1 MQVPRGSVGAMD
13 LSYGAEAEAFRKEVC
28 AFLAGCW
35 QPGER
40 AGGELRKFVRT
51 FRQSSIDRG
60 YLYRSVPRQYG
71 GSEQPVDVIRAQV
84 IREEFGKAR
93 APMEVGG
100 NGVNMTVP
108 TLLEN
113 GTEEQRRLFIR
124 KTIEGEYIWGQG
136 YSEPGS
142 GSDLASVRTKAELSP
157 DGSTWIINGQKIW
170 TSQGMQSTHMFMLVR
185 SEPDAPKHDGIT
197 YLLIDLDQAGVT
209 RRPIRQMTGEAGSHT
224 FCEFFFDNAETPVSW
239 QVGERGQGWKVSRTT
254 LKHERASIGSADGLG
269 NQFRKLVELA
279 KEMGRIDD
287 PLVRDRLAEIE
298 GRVLSHRYSSFR
310 LFSCAAAGEDPGS
323 VQLMMK
329 LLLTEIGHDIA
340 LLAQD
345 LIGEAAMTEPV
356 GAGGRGPRGARGP
369 NKWLDQ
375 IMGSLGNSIAGG
387 ASNIQRNI
395 IGERGL
401 GLPRDLAITG
411 EK

>member
-1 MQVPRGSVGAMD
+1 MD
-13 LSYGAEAEAFRKEVC
+13 LSYGEAAEAFRKDVRGFVESH
-28 AFLAGCW
+28 W

-40 AGGELRKFVRT
+40 RGAELKEFVRA
-51 FRQSSIDRG
+51 FRRAAIDRG
-60 YLYRSVPRQYG
+60 YLYRSIPKQYG
-71 GSEQPVDVIRAQV
+71 GSEQPADVIRAQV
-84 IREEFGKAR
+84 IREEFGRAR

-108 TLLEN
+108 TLLEQ
-113 GTEEQRRLFIR
+113 GTEEQKELFIR
-124 KTIEGEYIWGQG
+124 KTIEGDYIWGQG

-142 GSDLASVRTKAELSP
+142 GSDLASVRTKGELSP
-157 DGSTWIINGQKIW
+157 DGSKWIINGQKIW
-170 TSQGMQSTHMFMLVR
+170 TSQGMQATHMFMLVR
-185 SEPDAPKHDGIT
+185 TEPDAPKHDGIT
-197 YLLIDLDQAGVT
+197 YLLLDLNQPGIT
-209 RRPIRQMTGEAGSHT
+209 RRPIRQMTGEEGAHT
-224 FCEFFFDNAETPVSW
+224 FCEFFFDNAETPVGW
-239 QVGERGQGWKVSRTT
+239 QVGERGKGWYVSRTT

-269 NQFRKLVELA
+269 SQFKKLVDLA
-279 KEMGRIDD
+279 KEMSRLDD

-310 LFSCAAAGEDPGS
+310 LFSCAAAGEDPGA

-329 LLLTEIGHDIA
+329 LLLTEIGHEIA

-345 LIGEAAMTEPV
+345 LIGDQGLIEPE
-356 GAGGRGPRGARGP
+356 GAGGRGPRGPRGP

-395 IGERGL
+395 IAERGL
-401 GLPRDLAITG
+401 GLPRDG
-411 EK
+411 SV

>member
-1 MQVPRGSVGAMD
+1 MD
-13 LSYGAEAEAFRKEVC
+13 LSYGAGAEAFREEVR
-28 AFLAGCW
+28 AFLAGEW

-40 AGGELRKFVRT
+40 RKDELREYVRA
-51 FRQSSIDRG
+51 FRRRAVDAG
-60 YLYRSVPRQYG
+60 YLYRSVPKRYG
-71 GSEQPVDVIRAQV
+71 GSEQPVDVIKAQV
-84 IREEFGKAR
+84 IREEFGRAR

-108 TLLEN
+108 TLLEK
-113 GTEEQRRLFIR
+113 GTDEQRELFIR
-124 KTIEGEYIWGQG
+124 KTIEGDYVWGQG

-142 GSDLASVRTKAELSP
+142 GSDLASVRTRGELSP
-157 DGSTWIINGQKIW
+157 DGARWIINGQKIW

-185 SEPDAPKHDGIT
+185 TEPEAPKHEGIT
-197 YLLIDLDQAGVT
+197 YLLIDLGQPGVT
-209 RRPIRQMTGEAGSHT
+209 RRPIRQMTGEEGDHT

-239 QVGERGQGWKVSRTT
+239 QVGERGQGWYVSRTT
-254 LKHERASIGSADGLG
+254 LKHERAAIGSADGLG

-279 KEMGRIDD
+279 RETGRIGD
-287 PLVRDRLAEIE
+287 PLVRDQLARIE
-298 GRVLSHRYSSFR
+298 GFVLSHRYTSFR
-310 LFSCAAAGEDPGS
+310 LFSCSAAGEDPGR
-323 VQLMMK
+323 VALMMK
-329 LLLTEIGHDIA
+329 LYLTEIGHEIA

-345 LIGEAAMTEPV
+345 LTGEHAFVEPA
-356 GAGGRGPRGARGP
+356 GAGGRGPRGPRGP
-369 NKWLDQ
+369 EKWLDQ

-401 GLPRDLAITG
+401 GLPRDLAMAA

>member
-1 MQVPRGSVGAMD
+1 MD
-13 LSYGAEAEAFRKEVC
+13 LSYGIAAESYREAVR
-28 AFLAGCW
+28 AFLLENW

-40 AGGELRKFVRT
+40 RGKELSAYVREFRRLATGE
-51 FRQSSIDRG
+51 G
-60 YLYRSVPRQYG
+60 YLYRSVPKRYG

-84 IREEFGKAR
+84 IREEFGRAR

-100 NGVNMTVP
+100 NGMNMVVP
-108 TLLEN
+108 TLLER
-113 GTEEQRRLFIR
+113 GTEEQKELFIAR
-124 KTIEGEYIWGQG
+124 TIDGDYVWGQG

-142 GSDLASVRTKAELSP
+142 GSDLASVRTRGELSA
-157 DGSTWIINGQKIW
+157 DGSKWIINGQKIW
-170 TSQGMQSTHMFMLVR
+170 TSMGMQATHMFMLVR
-185 SEPDAPKHDGIT
+185 TEPDAPKHDGIT
-197 YLLIDLDQAGVT
+197 YLLVDLNQPGVT
-209 RRPIRQMTGEAGSHT
+209 RRPIRQMTGEQGAHT
-224 FCEFFFDNAETPVSW
+224 FCEFFLDNVEAPVSW
-239 QVGERGQGWKVSRTT
+239 QVGERGQGWYVSRTT

-269 NQFRKLVELA
+269 SQFRKLVELA
-279 KEMGRIDD
+279 REVGRIHD

-298 GRVLSHRYSSFR
+298 GRVLSHRYTSFR
-310 LFSCAAAGEDPGS
+310 LFSCAAAGDDAGP

-340 LLAQD
+340 LLAQE
-345 LIGEAAMTEPV
+345 LIGEAGLVEPEGV
-356 GAGGRGPRGARGP
+356 GGRGPRGARGP

-395 IGERGL
+395 IAERGL
-401 GLPRDLAITG
+401 GLPRDLAMSG

>member
-1 MQVPRGSVGAMD
+1 MD
-13 LSYGAEAEAFRKEVC
+13 LSYGEAAEAFRKEVR
-28 AFLAGCW
+28 AFLKEAW
-35 QPGER
+35 LPGEMR
-40 AGGELRKFVRT
+40 GGELKEFIRS
-51 FRQSSIDRG
+51 FRRSAIERG
-60 YLYRSVPRQYG
+60 YLYRSVPQRYG

-84 IREEFGKAR
+84 IREEFGRAR

-108 TLLEN
+108 TLLEK
-113 GTEEQRRLFIR
+113 GTEEQRELFIR
-124 KTIEGEYIWGQG
+124 GTIEGDFIWGQG

-142 GSDLASVRTKAELSP
+142 GSDLASLRTKAELSP
-157 DGSTWIINGQKIW
+157 DGTKWIINGQKIW

-185 SEPDAPKHDGIT
+185 TEPDAAKHDGIT
-197 YLLIDLDQAGVT
+197 YLLMDLDQPGVT
-209 RRPIRQMTGEAGSHT
+209 RRAIRQMTGEQGSHT
-224 FCEFFFDNAETPVSW
+224 FCEFFFDNAEAPVSW
-239 QVGERGQGWKVSRTT
+239 QVGTRGQGWYVSRTT

-269 NQFRKLVELA
+269 NQFKKLVELA
-279 KEMGRIDD
+279 QEMGRIGD

-298 GRVLSHRYSSFR
+298 GRVLSHRYTSFR
-310 LFSCAAAGEDPGS
+310 LFSCAAAGEDAGP

-329 LLLTEIGHDIA
+329 LLLTEIGHDMA

-345 LIGEAAMTEPV
+345 LISEQGMTEPA
-356 GAGGRGPRGARGP
+356 GAGGRGPRGQRGP

-401 GLPRDLAITG
+401 GLPRDLAMNA

>member
-1 MQVPRGSVGAMD
+1 MD
-13 LSYGAEAEAFRKEVC
+13 LSYGAEAEAFRHEVRV
-28 AFLAGCW
+28 FLADQW

-40 AGGELRKFVRT
+40 RKGELREFIRE
-51 FRQSSIDRG
+51 FRRRAVDAG
-60 YLYRSVPRQYG
+60 FLYRSVPKRYG
-71 GSEQPVDVIRAQV
+71 GGEQPVEVIKAQV
-84 IREEFGKAR
+84 IREEFARAR

-108 TLLEN
+108 TLLEK
-113 GTEEQRRLFIR
+113 GTEEQRELFIR
-124 KTIEGEYIWGQG
+124 LTIEGDYVWGQG

-142 GSDLASVRTKAELSP
+142 GSDLASVRTKGELSS
-157 DGSTWIINGQKIW
+157 DGSKWIVNGQKIW
-170 TSQGMQSTHMFMLVR
+170 TSQGGKATHMFMLVR
-185 SEPDAPKHDGIT
+185 TEPDAAKHDGIT
-197 YLLIDLDQAGVT
+197 YLLIDLAQPGVT
-209 RRPIRQMTGEAGSHT
+209 RRPIRQMTGMEGDDT
-224 FCEFFFDNAETPVSW
+224 FYEFFFDDAETPVSW
-239 QVGERGQGWKVSRTT
+239 QVGERGQGWYVSRTT
-254 LKHERASIGSADGLG
+254 LKHERAAIGGADGLG
-269 NQFRKLVELA
+269 RQFAKLVELA
-279 KEMGRIDD
+279 KEMGRSGD

-298 GRVLSHRYSSFR
+298 GRVMAHRYSSFR
-310 LFSCAAAGEDPGS
+310 LFSCSAAGDDPGP

-329 LLLTEIGHDIA
+329 LLLTEIGHDMA

-345 LIGEAAMTEPV
+345 LIGEQGLIEPNEAGTRS
-356 GAGGRGPRGARGP
+356 GASSRRGP

-401 GLPRDLAITG
+401 GLPRDLAMSA

>member
-1 MQVPRGSVGAMD
+1 MD
-13 LSYGAEAEAFRKEVC
+13 LSYGAEAEAFRAEVRG
-28 AFLAGCW
+28 FLADSW

-40 AGGELRKFVRT
+40 RGGELKEFIRA
-51 FRQSSIDRG
+51 FRRAGVERG
-60 YLYRSVPRQYG
+60 YLYRSVPKRYG

-108 TLLEN
+108 TLLEK
-113 GTEEQRRLFIR
+113 GTEEQRELFIR
-124 KTIEGEYIWGQG
+124 KTIEGEFIWGQG

-142 GSDLASVRTKAELSP
+142 GSDLASVRTKGELSA
-157 DGSTWIINGQKIW
+157 DGTKWIINGQKIW

-185 SEPDAPKHDGIT
+185 TEPNAPKHDGIT
-197 YLLIDLDQAGVT
+197 YLLIDLDQPGIT
-209 RRPIRQMTGEAGSHT
+209 RRPIRQMTGEQGAHT
-224 FCEFFFDNAETPVSW
+224 FCEFFFDNAEAPVSW
-239 QVGERGQGWKVSRTT
+239 QVGERGQGWYVSRTT

-269 NQFRKLVELA
+269 SQFSKLVDLA
-279 KEMGRIDD
+279 REMGRIGD

-298 GRVLSHRYSSFR
+298 GRVLSHRYTSFR
-310 LFSCAAAGEDPGS
+310 LFSCAAAGDDPGP

-329 LLLTEIGHDIA
+329 LLLTEIGHDMA

-345 LIGEAAMTEPV
+345 LIGEAGLTEPA
-356 GAGGRGPRGARGP
+356 GAGGRGPRGPRGP

-395 IGERGL
+395 IAERGL
-401 GLPRDLAITG
+401 GLPRDLAMSG
-411 EK
+411 ER

>member
-1 MQVPRGSVGAMD
+1 MD
-13 LSYGAEAEAFRKEVC
+13 LSYGEAAEAFRKEVRGFIKQ
-28 AFLAGCW
+28 AW
-35 QPGER
+35 QPGELRGAELKDNIR
-40 AGGELRKFVRT
+40 A
-51 FRQSSIDRG
+51 FRCAAIERG
-60 YLYRSVPRQYG
+60 YLYRSVPKRYG

-84 IREEFGKAR
+84 IREEFGRAR

-108 TLLEN
+108 TLLEK
-113 GTEEQRRLFIR
+113 GTEEQRELFIR
-124 KTIEGEYIWGQG
+124 PTIEGDYVWGQG

-142 GSDLASVRTKAELSP
+142 GSDLASVRTKGELSA
-157 DGSTWIINGQKIW
+157 DGSKWIVNGQKIW
-170 TSQGMQSTHMFMLVR
+170 TSQGMQATHMFMLVR
-185 SEPDAPKHDGIT
+185 TEPDAPKHDGIT
-197 YLLIDLDQAGVT
+197 YLLMDLNQPGVT
-209 RRPIRQMTGEAGSHT
+209 RRPIRQMTGEQGSHT
-224 FCEFFFDNAETPVSW
+224 FCEFFFDNAEAPVSW
-239 QVGERGQGWKVSRTT
+239 QVGERGQGWYVSRTT

-269 NQFRKLVELA
+269 SQFRKLVELA
-279 KEMGRIDD
+279 QEMGRIGD

-298 GRVLSHRYSSFR
+298 GRVLSHRYTSFR
-310 LFSCAAAGEDPGS
+310 LFSCAAAGEDPGA
-323 VQLMMK
+323 VPLLMK

-345 LIGEAAMTEPV
+345 LIGEEGMTEPV
-356 GAGGRGPRGARGP
+356 GAGGQGPRGPRGP

-401 GLPRDLAITG
+401 GLPRDLAMSA